1 MRLRLKPMCALLAL
15 TVIFA
20 IGTLPRLDALSL
32 FSLAALAAEV
42 AYIGR
47 HAKEYER
54 ELDDLFGP
62 GDRMI

>member
-20 IGTLPRLDALSL
+20 IGAVPRLDALSML
-32 FSLAALAAEV
+32 SLAALAAEV
-42 AYIGR
+42 AYMGR

-54 ELDDLFGP
+54 ELDDLFGT
-62 GDRMI
+62 GDRMM